1 VEVDTPLVD
10 HPLPGSVFLA
20 AQGDNPF
27 GSLIAVYL
35 TVDDPVSGVVVKLAG
50 RVDLDPVTGQL
61 TVTVREN
68 PQLPFEDFKVDLF
81 DGPRAPLVTP
91 PGCGSFVSTGEFDSW
106 ARPGSMVADES
117 PFTVS
122 VGVGGGSC
130 AGGGL
135 PPFAPRVT
143 AGTLNNTAGSYSPLS
158 LRLSR
163 GDGEQ
168 DITGFSL
175 RLPAGLT
182 ANLSGIPF
190 CSDEAIAGATGRSGT
205 AEEAAP
211 SCPSGSLIGH
221 SSVGAGVGSS
231 LVWVSGRVYLAGPY
245 DGAPFSVV
253 DVTPAKAGP
262 FDLGT
267 VVVREALRIDPQ
279 STIVTVQP
287 ATAGSIP
294 RILDGIVLHIRDIRI
309 SVDRSLFTLNPT
321 SCDRMSVSAT
331 LTGSGPDPASPVD
344 DVPVTLASPFQAADC
359 PALKFKPF
367 FTASTS
373 GKTSRKNG
381 AGLTVKLNFA
391 SAGGGREANIHAVK
405 VELPKQLPSRL
416 KTLENACPAATFAA
430 NPAGCPEGSRV
441 GTATALTPIVPVALA
456 GPAYFVSH
464 GGAKFPELIMVL
476 QGYGL
481 TIQLNGETF
490 IDKNGVT
497 SSTFHS
503 VPDQPVTSF
512 ELSLPAGPGSAL
524 AANTNLCAITNTVLS
539 KKKVSVTV
547 NGRKRRLTR
556 TVKKTV
562 PGVLRMPTQFI
573 AQNGMTLDQ
582 NTPIAV
588 TGCPKHKTLKAHG
601 KGAHHKK

>member
-1 VEVDTPLVD
+1 
-10 HPLPGSVFLA
+10 
-20 AQGDNPF
+20 
-27 GSLIAVYL
+27 
-35 TVDDPVSGVVVKLAG
+35 
-50 RVDLDPVTGQL
+50 
-61 TVTVREN
+61 
-68 PQLPFEDFKVDLF
+68 
-81 DGPRAPLVTP
+81 
-91 PGCGSFVSTGEFDSW
+91 
-106 ARPGSMVADES
+106 
-117 PFTVS
+117 
-122 VGVGGGSC
+122 
-130 AGGGL
+130 
-135 PPFAPRVT
+135 
-143 AGTLNNTAGSYSPLS
+143 
-158 LRLSR
+158 
-163 GDGEQ
+163 
-168 DITGFSL
+168 
-175 RLPAGLT
+175 
-182 ANLSGIPF
+182 
-190 CSDEAIAGATGRSGT
+190 
-205 AEEAAP
+205 
-211 SCPSGSLIGH
+211 
-221 SSVGAGVGSS
+221 
-231 LVWVSGRVYLAGPY
+231 
-245 DGAPFSVV
+245 
-253 DVTPAKAGP
+253 
-262 FDLGT
+262 
-267 VVVREALRIDPQ
+267 
-279 STIVTVQP
+279 
-287 ATAGSIP
+287 
-294 RILDGIVLHIRDIRI
+294 
-309 SVDRSLFTLNPT
+309 
-321 SCDRMSVSAT
+321 
-331 LTGSGPDPASPVD
+331 VD